1 MTVTEFLKST
11 FNPSNPY
18 QVRPHIHCKDGFSI
32 SVQGGTEFHYCVPRK
47 HCNQYECVE
56 LGYPSAVDTLIEEY
70 AEDPFNMTDSV
81 FGYVPIEIV
90 EALIEKHGGIV
101 E

>member
-18 QVRPHIHCKDGFSI
+18 QVRPRIYCKDGFSV
-32 SVQGGTEFHYCVPRK
+32 SVQGGTEFHYCTPRK

-56 LGYPSAVDTLIEEY
+56 LGCPSAEDTLIKDY
-70 AEDPFNMTDSV
+70 AEEPSKPTKTV
-81 FGYVPIEIV
+81 YGYVPIEIV
-90 EALIEKHGGIV
+90 EELIEKHGGIT